1 MPASQQDEI
10 VAGFE
15 EAVKAG
21 LPPINEDS
29 MPGELSNV
37 IAGRIANAFDLS
49 GANFTVDA
57 ACASSMAAIQTAVK
71 GLLDGDFDMVLT
83 GGSDRSMSVP
93 TYTTKIGALSP
104 NHSAPFDEKANGFVM
119 GEGCGILLLKRLSDA
134 ERDGDRIY
142 SVIRGVGASSD
153 GKGKGITAPN
163 PLGQQ
168 RALRRAYSEAGF
180 DPVEVDLFECHG
192 TSTVVGDKVEV
203 ESLNAVI
210 GGGRRGVRGPI
221 SHR

>member
-1 MPASQQDEI
+1 MVPGFASLPASQQDEI

-57 ACASSMAAIQTAVK
+57 ACASSRAAIQTAVK
-71 GLLDGDFDMVLT
+71 GLLDGDFDMVLP

-93 TYTTKIGALSP
+93 TYKFSKIGALSP
-104 NHSAPFDEKANGFVM
+104 NHSAPFDEKATAVM
-119 GEGCGILLLKRLSDA
+119 GEDA
-134 ERDGDRIY
+134 
-142 SVIRGVGASSD
+142 AS
-153 GKGKGITAPN
+153 
-163 PLGQQ
+163 
-168 RALRRAYSEAGF
+168 
-180 DPVEVDLFECHG
+180 CC
-192 TSTVVGDKVEV
+192 
-203 ESLNAVI
+203 
-210 GGGRRGVRGPI
+210 
-221 SHR
+221 